1 MRFPTLI
8 VLFAATV
15 ALAGCNEAAS
25 EKGPK
30 GDPGVAG
37 PAGPA
42 GPPGP
47 AGKDGSSGS
56 GLRTV
61 TSMSCSADGC
71 PSTCGPT
78 ESLVSAVCIGATSA
92 RFSDSLQ
99 VENGILTAK
108 CGASFGSILLTCASK

>member
-1 MRFPTLI
+1 MI
-8 VLFAATV
+8 VLLAATV
-15 ALAGCNEAAS
+15 GLAGCNEATS

-47 AGKDGSSGS
+47 AGKDGTSGS

-61 TSMSCSADGC
+61 TSTTCTADGC
-71 PSTCGPT
+71 PSSCGPNET
-78 ESLVSAVCIGATSA
+78 LVSAICVGTTSA
-92 RFSDSLQ
+92 RFSDSLS
-99 VENGILTAK
+99 VEKGILTAK
-108 CGASFGSILLTCASK
+108 CGASSSSILLTCASK